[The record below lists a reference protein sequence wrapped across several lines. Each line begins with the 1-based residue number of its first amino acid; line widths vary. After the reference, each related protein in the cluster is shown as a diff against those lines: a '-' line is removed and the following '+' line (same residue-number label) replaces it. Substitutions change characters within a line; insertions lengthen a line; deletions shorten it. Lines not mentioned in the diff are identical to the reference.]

1 MARCRMVIFFFFF
14 FKAEETRMMAARVG
28 EEQEGRAITA
38 QVGRLAR

>member
-1 MARCRMVIFFFFF
+1 MQDGNFFFF

-28 EEQEGRAITA
+28 EEQEDRAITA